1 MFNTAN
7 LWIIFLIYN
16 KKLIFMEIK
25 KNNSRPWTAIPYINM
40 LVYYL
45 FFNKPCIQ

>member
-1 MFNTAN
+1 MDYFFNLQQKTDFYGN
-7 LWIIFLIYN
+7 
-16 KKLIFMEIK
+16 K